1 MIGTSYAIIVHSDSV
16 NIFGNLQIVGGNLV
30 VSKTGG
36 ADSGLNVM
44 NDGGNAVFQFFDVDN
59 GQVYKFVLQ
68 KDGTLFKFTD
78 ATHARTD
85 LVIRTSDGNIG
96 IGTTNPQSKLDVN
109 GDLRIQGNILS
120 NGDICIGNCP

>member
-1 MIGTSYAIIVHSDSV
+1 MRALTMVILVLIAVGMIGTSYAIIVHSDSV

-78 ATHARTD
+78 ATHA
-85 LVIRTSDGNIG
+85 
-96 IGTTNPQSKLDVN
+96 Q
-109 GDLRIQGNILS
+109 
-120 NGDICIGNCP
+120 